1 MAIQLRRGSYDQFD
15 PTKLVSGEGAV
26 VLEGDPNVEDGKALY
41 ICFSTGSAKRMATF
55 EDMDDIAQALEDEFT
70 DQVGGAVSKAEQFI
84 VTATTQETSR
94 VQAEGDRDAAE
105 TDRDEAEQIRE
116 FNEQQRQ
123 AHELVREGNEE
134 NREEAEAQ
142 RAAAERARVAA
153 ESGRD
158 TAETNRELEEARRTA
173 RFAQMELLSKGW
185 LRHYCLEGEYDP
197 NTLVPTIENSNT
209 ATIYFVPSDDPSD
222 DNMWVEWIVGEDD
235 DGWERLGTTE
245 SKIAPV
251 TTSQIDG
258 IANGETPTG
267 SEVVTLTGLAYFWS
281 VLWSKLTA
289 AFAPLVHVHA
299 PVSATAN
306 GFMTSDDKQ
315 KLDRIHNTVTWGD
328 LNGTTTWGELKG

>member
-1 MAIQLRRGSYDQFD
+1 MAIQLRRGSYENFD
-15 PTKLVSGEGAV
+15 PTKLIAGEGAV

-55 EDMDDIAQALEDEFT
+55 EDMDDIAAALEEEFIE
-70 DQVGGAVSKAEQFI
+70 QVGGAVSAAQLFI
-84 VTATTQETSR
+84 TTASAQEASR
-94 VQAEGDRDAAE
+94 VQAEGDREEAE
-105 TDRDEAEQIRE
+105 TERDEAEQIRE
-116 FNEQQRQ
+116 FDEQQRQ
-123 AHELVREGNEE
+123 AHELVREENEE
-134 NREEAEAQ
+134 NREEAEAK
-142 RAAAERARVAA
+142 RTAAERARVAA
-153 ESGRD
+153 ESGRV
-158 TAETNRELEEARRTA
+158 TAENERQLEEARRTA

-197 NTLVPTIENSNT
+197 DTLMPTIENPNA

-251 TTSQIDG
+251 TTDQIDD
-258 IANGETPTG
+258 IADGDTVTG

-281 VLWSKLTA
+281 VLWTKLTA
-289 AFAPLVHVHA
+289 AFAPLVHAHA
-299 PVSATAN
+299 TVTATTD
-306 GFMTSDDKQ
+306 GFMSSDDKQ